1 MNNPNS
7 INSYPST
14 LIKVDYAN
22 GYETYKQLFVSY
34 QSNAFV
40 ECSLSGTVLVPYGDW
55 PVSNTIVC
63 LWSPAEIMFVCVYL
77 LFITASLWPTAIVLP
92 L

>member
-7 INSYPST
+7 INSYPNT

-22 GYETYKQLFVSY
+22 GYETYKQLSVFY
-34 QSNAFV
+34 QFNAFV
-40 ECSLSGTVLVPYGDW
+40 ECSLSGTVLVPYRDW
-55 PVSNTIVC
+55 PVYNTIVR
-63 LWSPAEIMFVCVYL
+63 LWSPVEIMFVCVYL
-77 LFITASLWPTAIVLP
+77 LFNTGWLWPTATVLP

>member
-14 LIKVDYAN
+14 LIKVDYADS
-22 GYETYKQLFVSY
+22 YESYKQLSVSY

-40 ECSLSGTVLVPYGDW
+40 ECILSGTV
-55 PVSNTIVC
+55 
-63 LWSPAEIMFVCVYL
+63 
-77 LFITASLWPTAIVLP
+77 
-92 L
+92 

>member
-34 QSNAFV
+34 QFNAFV
-40 ECSLSGTVLVPYGDW
+40 ECSLSGTVLVPYGHW
-55 PVSNTIVC
+55 PV
-63 LWSPAEIMFVCVYL
+63 
-77 LFITASLWPTAIVLP
+77 
-92 L
+92 

>member
-14 LIKVDYAN
+14 LIKVDYAI
-22 GYETYKQLFVSY
+22 GYEMYKQLSVSY
-34 QSNAFV
+34 QFNAFV

-55 PVSNTIVC
+55 PV
-63 LWSPAEIMFVCVYL
+63 
-77 LFITASLWPTAIVLP
+77 
-92 L
+92 

>member
-14 LIKVDYAN
+14 LIKVGYAN
-22 GYETYKQLFVSY
+22 GYEPYKQLSVSY

-55 PVSNTIVC
+55 PV
-63 LWSPAEIMFVCVYL
+63 
-77 LFITASLWPTAIVLP
+77 
-92 L
+92 

>member
-1 MNNPNS
+1 MNNQNS

-22 GYETYKQLFVSY
+22 GYETYKQLSVSY
-34 QSNAFV
+34 QFNASV

-55 PVSNTIVC
+55 PV
-63 LWSPAEIMFVCVYL
+63 
-77 LFITASLWPTAIVLP
+77 
-92 L
+92 

>member
-7 INSYPST
+7 INSYLST

-22 GYETYKQLFVSY
+22 GYETYKQLSVSY

-55 PVSNTIVC
+55 PV
-63 LWSPAEIMFVCVYL
+63 
-77 LFITASLWPTAIVLP
+77 
-92 L
+92 

>member
-22 GYETYKQLFVSY
+22 GYEMYKQLCVSY
-34 QSNAFV
+34 QFNTFV
-40 ECSLSGTVLVPYGDW
+40 ECSLSGTFVVPYGDW
-55 PVSNTIVC
+55 LV
-63 LWSPAEIMFVCVYL
+63 
-77 LFITASLWPTAIVLP
+77 
-92 L
+92 